1 MAGLLKGYEMIDDKE
16 DATKVE
22 AVANAVLSKYDTPDD
37 VNEADLRHAL
47 LSQLVRIAK
56 PKSQEINAQSLEPE
70 GIDADAI
77 RVQGFDKVW
86 KKISPVASVLCHGT
100 GNIDLSVVR
109 ELLEIVHKPPSL
121 EEIHEGIQRFYDRTG
136 KRPTFHQSEWMDQLD
151 RSARSVDKVCRRH
164 YGTTLAK
171 QVRLV
176 LRDANDDLLARTHD
190 LIREYWAR
198 GIRIGN
204 KCGDLPEIGMTS
216 FALNGRL
223 TWNYGTTLANEVEK
237 ILGPQTKPLT
247 LVKVRPVI
255 AKYLGNGI
263 RLHRKY
269 GRIPELEMS
278 SHNLAD
284 RLKRDFSVTLTEL
297 VDEVAAGKSG

>member
-1 MAGLLKGYEMIDDKE
+1 
-16 DATKVE
+16 
-22 AVANAVLSKYDTPDD
+22 
-37 VNEADLRHAL
+37 
-47 LSQLVRIAK
+47 
-56 PKSQEINAQSLEPE
+56 
-70 GIDADAI
+70 
-77 RVQGFDKVW
+77 
-86 KKISPVASVLCHGT
+86 
-100 GNIDLSVVR
+100 
-109 ELLEIVHKPPSL
+109 
-121 EEIHEGIQRFYDRTG
+121 
-136 KRPTFHQSEWMDQLD
+136 MDELD

-164 YGTTLAK
+164 YGTTLAS

-176 LRDANDDLLARTHD
+176 LGDANDDLLARTHD

-204 KCGDLPEIGMTS
+204 KYGDLPEIGMTS
-216 FALNGRL
+216 VALNGRL

-269 GRIPELEMS
+269 GRIPELDMS

-284 RLKRDFSVTLTEL
+284 RLKRNFSVTLTEL
-297 VDEVAAGKSG
+297 VDEVAAERSG